1 MADKPVVHIGENSP
15 EWVAYKLMHD
25 ILMTEEKTPANA
37 TRKDILDTYAEC
49 LQAVRGR
56 RVVNKSGQQK
66 NYGEGKIGETANSH
80 KYRPPFPNP
89 LGAVAKDCPAG
100 ATVADEL

>member
-25 ILMTEEKTPANA
+25 ILITERKTPAN
-37 TRKDILDTYAEC
+37 TIRKDILDTYAEC

-56 RVVNKSGQQK
+56 RVANKSGNHK
-66 NYGEGKIGETANSH
+66 AHGEGKIRETENTNE
-80 KYRPPFPNP
+80 YGP
-89 LGAVAKDCPAG
+89 LFTKSC
-100 ATVADEL
+100 ATVA